1 MRVIE
6 QQTVYSAQWGKDTV
20 MSGKGLTKQ
29 TLYLHREEREQNGV
43 QSGTDP
49 QVSLPQPREHA
60 GTLQTPADY
69 KNAVPKPTQATC
81 TDHSERKRA
90 PSPRLWSD
98 ADSEGSSDD
107 ERCPSRG
114 RQRLKTSRRHKT
126 SPRETSSPSPGAH
139 GVSAVQSSRR
149 EKRRRSPPHGVVKQ
163 RRLASSLHPAGTSM
177 DKPTV
182 DVKPSTATA
191 TEKGSVIVDGSAK
204 RTSDPTG
211 GLVSYRP
218 EPTESAA
225 ARHMLKAHRTIQA
238 SRLNSEQAT
247 GSQQEHR
254 SVPPSA
260 PSAGQPKH
268 HAVTARPCH
277 EGGSVRPGYS
287 ETCSA
292 RVRPGYG
299 TGPVRVRSGCG
310 SGPVRVRSG
319 YDSCPVRVRPGYDS
333 GSVRVRPGQDG
344 IWSGHDEG
352 FWHQPA
358 YRINAALYPGCQQV
372 QTVRS
377 RPPAVKMDAATS
389 HDAPKCVRTDSQ
401 GDSRCH
407 GNGYTDKSTSRP
419 NQLLS
424 SDVKQT
430 IPSCDPRAEKSGQPI
445 RTAQSSTRPDG
456 KHPNMHMG
464 GHGDKRMTS
473 QRPTLTSRPTP
484 LEVLQKVRASKMAA
498 PKASNVTNTETS
510 TRQHSWWS
518 SDSESESDDESCWCL
533 ECFKCRIMG
542 TVVPHED
549 KFAVTQ
555 HGGDKKTFEQ
565 ARDSVGSS
573 SSLQSVNAND
583 SSRHGDKRTESSKR
597 VRCSLESTS
606 DGCKRIKLSGQSS
619 EMTSRANCLYRSSEM
634 TSHASCLCR
643 SSEMTS
649 HARCPSNSHDVT
661 YNLGHGG

>member
-1 MRVIE
+1 MVQIVALLLVPVVDAKKKNESRTE
-6 QQTVYSAQWGKDTV
+6 YS
-20 MSGKGLTKQ
+20 
-29 TLYLHREEREQNGV
+29 R
-43 QSGTDP
+43 
-49 QVSLPQPREHA
+49 
-60 GTLQTPADY
+60 
-69 KNAVPKPTQATC
+69 NAVPKPTPTP
-81 TDHSERKRA
+81 DHSERRGV

-126 SPRETSSPSPGAH
+126 SSRETSSPSPAAH
-139 GVSAVQSSRR
+139 GVFAVQSSRR

-163 RRLASSLHPAGTSM
+163 RRLASSVHPAGMSM

-182 DVKPSTATA
+182 DVKPSTSAA
-191 TEKGSVIVDGSAK
+191 AEKGSVIGEGSAK
-204 RTSDPTG
+204 KATDPTG

-225 ARHMLKAHRTIQA
+225 ARHMLKAHRNIQA
-238 SRLNSEQAT
+238 SRLNSGQAT

-254 SVPPSA
+254 SVPPSV

-268 HAVTARPCH
+268 HAARARPCH
-277 EGGSVRPGYS
+277 DGGSVRPGYS
-287 ETCSA
+287 EACSA

-299 TGPVRVRSGCG
+299 TGPVRVR
-310 SGPVRVRSG
+310 PG
-319 YDSCPVRVRPGYDS
+319 YGTGPVRVRPGYDS
-333 GSVRVRPGQDG
+333 GSVRVRPGHDG

-358 YRINAALYPGCQQV
+358 YRINAALFPCSQQA
-372 QTVRS
+372 QTAQS
-377 RPPAVKMDAATS
+377 RPPAVKTSAAAS
-389 HDAPKCVRTDSQ
+389 HDAPKGVRTASQ
-401 GDSRCH
+401 GDSRRH
-407 GNGYTDKSTSRP
+407 GDGYKHLSISRP

-424 SDVKQT
+424 SDVKQQT
-430 IPSCDPRAEKSGQPI
+430 IPSCAPRTEKSGQPI

-456 KHPNMHMG
+456 KHSNMHMG

-473 QRPTLTSRPTP
+473 QRPTRTSRPTP

-542 TVVPHED
+542 TAVPHED

-555 HGGDKKTFEQ
+555 QGGDKKTFEQ
-565 ARDSVGSS
+565 ARARDSVGSS
-573 SSLQSVNAND
+573 PCFQSVNAND
-583 SSRHGDKRTESSKR
+583 SSRYGDKRTESSKR
-597 VRCSLESTS
+597 VRCSLESNS

-619 EMTSRANCLYRSSEM
+619 EMTSH
-634 TSHASCLCR
+634 TSC
-643 SSEMTS
+643 EMTS

-661 YNLGHGG
+661 FNLGHGG